1 MKILGQ
7 VVSIG
12 PLALVVSLP
21 NQLYGHVPITQV
33 SSELT
38 SSLES
43 MDGDNEPPLD
53 GDDDDNDDEE
63 TEAKTSRVPDLFDL
77 FQPGQYLRCVVVG
90 SHPAGTTTIVAGTRR
105 ARDEVEKAS
114 RRVELSLIPER
125 VNQGVVKADLKS
137 GFVSNDIPFL

>member
-43 MDGDNEPPLD
+43 MDVENDPSL
-53 GDDDDNDDEE
+53 DDDDN
-63 TEAKTSRVPDLFDL
+63 
-77 FQPGQYLRCVVVG
+77 
-90 SHPAGTTTIVAGTRR
+90 
-105 ARDEVEKAS
+105 
-114 RRVELSLIPER
+114 
-125 VNQGVVKADLKS
+125 
-137 GFVSNDIPFL
+137 NDN